1 MKTKASPKS
10 TVSFKANRERHDS
23 QKTFIVELKLIFI
36 ERLFLAS
43 IVVNNFQDLTVATLV
58 YMSQQTKFLST

>member
-23 QKTFIVELKLIFI
+23 QKKFIVELKLIFI